1 MTLKTIIGLEIHV
14 ELSTDTKM
22 FCSCKNE
29 FGKAP
34 NTNVCPVCLGH
45 PGALPVINKKAIEY
59 AVMAGLAF
67 DCEIREE
74 FKMDRKKYFY
84 PDLVK
89 GYQISQDN
97 MPLCENGKIDLHL
110 EDYNKT
116 VRIQRIHIEED
127 TGKSIHN
134 EAGNTLMDYN
144 RSGVPLIEIVTYPD
158 MNTTEEARLFLET
171 LRERLKYLGVSDV
184 RMEEGSLRCD
194 VNINVIDEETG
205 FKTKISEIKNLN
217 SFKSAVKAL
226 EFEEKR
232 HRKLIEEKNE
242 GFKETRRWDDG
253 ENATVV
259 MRRKEEGSDYRL
271 SVEGD
276 IPYIRLGE
284 NFIEDIK
291 NNLPELPHDKMNRFI
306 EEYKIEEYDADILTR
321 NVFLSNYFEK
331 VVSIVNDAQLVSNW
345 LLSTVLRQ
353 VNDNEIEV
361 EDMNMSAE
369 NLAKLL
375 NLVKDKKI
383 NNNTAKKTI
392 RKMFIENFDPEKY
405 VKEQGLVQITDD
417 SALVGIVE
425 EVLANNQQSIEDF
438 KNGKDR
444 ALGYLVGQCMKA
456 SRGKGNPQK
465 FNEMLLERLNA

>member
-22 FCSCKNE
+22 FCICKNE

-194 VNINVIDEETG
+194 VNINVVDEETG
-205 FKTKISEIKNLN
+205 FKTKI
-217 SFKSAVKAL
+217 
-226 EFEEKR
+226 
-232 HRKLIEEKNE
+232 
-242 GFKETRRWDDG
+242 
-253 ENATVV
+253 
-259 MRRKEEGSDYRL
+259 
-271 SVEGD
+271 
-276 IPYIRLGE
+276 
-284 NFIEDIK
+284 
-291 NNLPELPHDKMNRFI
+291 
-306 EEYKIEEYDADILTR
+306 
-321 NVFLSNYFEK
+321 
-331 VVSIVNDAQLVSNW
+331 
-345 LLSTVLRQ
+345 
-353 VNDNEIEV
+353 
-361 EDMNMSAE
+361 
-369 NLAKLL
+369 
-375 NLVKDKKI
+375 
-383 NNNTAKKTI
+383 
-392 RKMFIENFDPEKY
+392 
-405 VKEQGLVQITDD
+405 
-417 SALVGIVE
+417 
-425 EVLANNQQSIEDF
+425 
-438 KNGKDR
+438 
-444 ALGYLVGQCMKA
+444 
-456 SRGKGNPQK
+456 
-465 FNEMLLERLNA
+465 